1 MANNKVD
8 PKYRK
13 LIEQIK
19 IEEENMMDEEMKPL
33 YKEQK
38 KSLDDIEV
46 IIGALFIKYA
56 IDGLLKMNN
65 AQKSDVGV
73 KETLTTMGKKL
84 GNLEIDKVTDILKKA
99 YVETYYKNAYTMDI
113 GIKIDLKF
121 NILKKEYIASAVNTE
136 FKGKMF
142 SDRIWSNKAD
152 MIDKLQSSLIKCM
165 QGETTI
171 DKIAKDVK
179 NTFNVQAYESKRLV
193 NTENA
198 RVQAQAIDDVGI
210 NTNVTQQL
218 FSATLDNKTNEEDAS
233 YDGNIYD
240 INDDSKP
247 IIPLHPNCRCCYIN
261 IPYEGWSST
270 QRKDNITKELIPN
283 VSYSQWKTDRGVE
296 EE

>member
-99 YVETYYKNAYTMDI
+99 YVETYYKNAYTQDI